1 VGDVA
6 GLPLIAALFAIFMF
20 FMTPVNNT
28 ITRSMEAEADA
39 FGLNA
44 ARQPDGFAQA
54 AVQLSE
60 YRKMHP
66 GPVEEFLFFD
76 HPSGWQRIHRA
87 MVWKA
92 EHLDDADVRRG
103 AAIAPP
109 GAR

>member
-1 VGDVA
+1 
-6 GLPLIAALFAIFMF
+6 LLAIFMF
-20 FMTPVNNT
+20 FMTPVTNT

-87 MVWKA
+87 MIWKA
-92 EHLDDADVRRG
+92 ENLDDPMVRSG
-103 AAIAPP
+103 EAITPA

>member
-6 GLPLIAALFAIFMF
+6 GLPLLAALFSSYTFAV
-20 FMTPVNNT
+20 TPVTNT
-28 ITRSMEAEADA
+28 ITRSAEAEADM

-44 ARQPDGFAQA
+44 AREPDGFAGV

-66 GPVEEFLFFD
+66 GPVEEFILFD
-76 HPSGWQRIHRA
+76 HPSGWNRIHRS

-92 EHLDDADVRRG
+92 EHIDDADI
-103 AAIAPP
+103 AAAK
-109 GAR
+109 